1 MITRNSELLR
11 AVADKIDREPS
22 SYDQSFWGN
31 PCGTKHCIAGHAVH
45 IAGLSSSPDASWPW
59 SMVINEKGEEEPT
72 RYAAA
77 RLLGLTSGEAAMLFD
92 EHWVPHGTVPEAL
105 RAIADGAQI
114 SDVGYCDSD
123 DDEEDHEW
131 C

>member
-1 MITRNSELLR
+1 MNRNVELLR
-11 AVADKIDREPS
+11 AVADKIEREPS
-22 SYDQSFWGN
+22 SYAQHLWGN
-31 PCGTKHCIAGHAVH
+31 HCGTVHCVAGHAVH
-45 IAGLSSSPDASWPW
+45 LAGLSPSRDASWPW
-59 SMVINEKGEEEPT
+59 SMVVDENGDHEPT
-72 RYAAA
+72 RNVAA
-77 RLLGLTSGEAAMLFD
+77 RLLGLTEGEAAMLFD

-105 RAIADGAQI
+105 RAIADGAQV